1 MLSAWLLILLD
12 LFAPKYASKDIISY
26 VVNLMGENKFT
37 GKFMSCFVFIL
48 NCYSNSSFSAI
59 QPSNYL

>member
-37 GKFMSCFVFIL
+37 GKFISLVLFL
-48 NCYSNSSFSAI
+48 Y
-59 QPSNYL
+59 